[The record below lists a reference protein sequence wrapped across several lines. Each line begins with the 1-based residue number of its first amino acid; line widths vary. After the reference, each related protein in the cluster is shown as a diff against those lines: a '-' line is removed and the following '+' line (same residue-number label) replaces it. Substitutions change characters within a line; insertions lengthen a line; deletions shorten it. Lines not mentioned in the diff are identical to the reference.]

1 MGDAS
6 PSAIDRSMPK
16 LTKSPK
22 LTVPFGL
29 KDGTLHFVSDVPSG
43 LKCGCICPECHQPLV
58 ACNKSSPDR
67 QSAFHFQH
75 ASTSTCSGGRE
86 RAIHR
91 MAKEILARASALA
104 LPEWRS
110 GEIAI
115 PALTMAVQGTPTI
128 DVLLLEGRLRPDALV
143 NGESVGTTLAS
154 LLVEV
159 RVCHAID
166 CAKRALTKE
175 SRLSMIAIDLS
186 DVTDEQLL
194 DSETFHRLVLEETEN
209 RKWIHL
215 ADAGFLATATNHGVI
230 EIVDAELRERSL
242 RSKAGNLFVV
252 VEQAGV
258 LHKPGSHARC
268 IIQVPDGTV
277 GEEMQA
283 YAPGLYILSGRSQTL
298 DRWGHLALRFKIY
311 LDDIEMNPDAAAG
324 PEQAAL
330 FEDRD
335 IIFGPTL
342 RVRSRRW
349 NAQ

>member
-16 LTKSPK
+16 LTKSPE

-43 LKCGCICPECHQPLV
+43 LKCGCVCPECHQPLV
-58 ACNKSSPDR
+58 ARNRPSPDR
-67 QSAFHFQH
+67 QRAFHFQH
-75 ASTSTCSGGRE
+75 ASISTCVGGRE
-86 RAIHR
+86 SAIHR
-91 MAKEILARASALA
+91 MAKEIIASATTLL

-115 PALTMAVQGTPTI
+115 PALALALQGKPAI
-128 DVLLLEGRLRPDALV
+128 EVPLLEGRLRPDALV
-143 NGESVGTTLAS
+143 NGGCAGTTLAS
-154 LLVEV
+154 LLVEI
-159 RVCHAID
+159 RVCHAVD
-166 CAKRALTKE
+166 WAKRALTKE
-175 SRLSMIAIDLS
+175 SRFSMIEIDLS

-194 DSETFHRLVLEETEN
+194 DSEAFHLLVLEETGN

-215 ADAGFLATATNHGVI
+215 ADAAFLAAATNLGVI
-230 EIVDAELRERSL
+230 EIADAGLRERSL

-268 IIQVPDGTV
+268 VIQVPDGTV

-283 YAPGLYILSGRSQTL
+283 YAPGLYILSGRSYTV

-311 LDDIEMNPDAAAG
+311 LDEIEMNPDAAAG
-324 PEQAAL
+324 PEQSAL

-335 IIFGPTL
+335 IIFGPTF

-349 NAQ
+349 SGQ